1 MDKNAVNTID
11 NYIGQFSAEVQD
23 RLLAVRNAIR
33 EVAPDA
39 VEKIN
44 YQLPTFHQ
52 HGNVVHFAAFKDH
65 ISLFP
70 GASGVEAF
78 ADRLSGFKTSKGT
91 IQFPYNQPLPI
102 DLIKEVAQYRIAEN
116 IRLSQMK
123 KEKTNKFVSR
133 I

>member
-1 MDKNAVNTID
+1 MDKKAVNTID
-11 NYIGQFSAEVQD
+11 DYIGQFSPDIQD
-23 RLLAVRNAIR
+23 RLRAVRNAIR
-33 EVAPDA
+33 EAAPDA
-39 VEKIN
+39 AEKISW
-44 YQLPTFHQ
+44 QMPTFHQ

-91 IQFPYNQPLPI
+91 IQFPHGQPLPI
-102 DLIKEVAQYRIAEN
+102 ELIKEVVQYRIAEN

-123 KEKTNKFVSR
+123 KQKTNKTVSP

>member
-11 NYIGQFSAEVQD
+11 DYIGQFSAEVQD
-23 RLLAVRNAIR
+23 RLRAVRNAIR

-52 HGNVVHFAAFKDH
+52 LGNVVHFAAFKDH

-123 KEKTNKFVSR
+123 KQKTNKFVSR

>member
-123 KEKTNKFVSR
+123 KQKTNKIVSR